1 MKIGTFADR
10 AGVSTRALRYY
21 EEKGLLHP
29 ERTSAGYRVY
39 TGEDIET
46 VRRIRVLLAAGLN
59 SDLVRE
65 ILPCMVDDGEFLAPG
80 CDDLIAA
87 FEGELQRIE
96 GQIAELHNVR
106 SALTGIIKAGKNA
119 HFQAGRTRDL
129 RLGSTEPEPR
139 R

>member
-1 MKIGTFADR
+1 MRIGTFADQ

-29 ERTSAGYRVY
+29 ERTSAGYRLY
-39 TGEDIET
+39 TDEDIET
-46 VRRIRVLLAAGLN
+46 VRRIRILLAAGLN

-87 FEGELQRIE
+87 FEGELQRIDS
-96 GQIAELHNVR
+96 QIAELHNVR
-106 SALTGIIKAGKNA
+106 SALTGIIKAG
-119 HFQAGRTRDL
+119 RTRDL
-129 RLGSTEPEPR
+129 RSTESQPR